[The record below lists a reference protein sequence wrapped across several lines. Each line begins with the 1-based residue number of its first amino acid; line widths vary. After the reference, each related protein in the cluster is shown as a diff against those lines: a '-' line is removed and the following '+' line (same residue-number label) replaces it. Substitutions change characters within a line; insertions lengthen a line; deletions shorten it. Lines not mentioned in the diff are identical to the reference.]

1 MEEGGDLDW
10 QLQELFLLFDD
21 GRLLAHASLRENQSV
36 DSEIVGS
43 MLTAVSDFVGDSF
56 STRDGLLEHLRA
68 GDLNVVLQRANPL
81 MLAGIVSGTPP
92 AGFGQELQ
100 GIVEEMCESYSYLV
114 DEQWNG
120 STSLL
125 NCVQEELKAFLCRD

>member
-1 MEEGGDLDW
+1 M
-10 QLQELFLLFDD
+10 
-21 GRLLAHASLRENQSV
+21 
-36 DSEIVGS
+36 
-43 MLTAVSDFVGDSF
+43 
-56 STRDGLLEHLRA
+56 LEHLRA
-68 GDLNVVLQRANPL
+68 GDLNVMLQRANPL

-100 GIVEEMCESYSYLV
+100 GIVEEMRESYSYLV

-125 NCVQEELKAFLCRD
+125 DCVREELKAFLCRD